1 MEAEDLEMTEGSSFV
16 WHPKACLKKPYKEW
30 RNHDPFHVNHEPN
43 SFLRPTFLIMKPRMI
58 AKLRSVCLSDSFEFA
73 NNHTTLRMIELKK
86 TRKVNKKAPGWSSP
100 RQWRTC
106 GHVREKPSVS
116 SCGRGSGRGCAIES
130 ASCGGPATS
139 RVRCGTCH
147 DGLRCR
153 GHRCR
158 RRSRCC
164 GAYPSTS
171 QPWRGRRTNACW
183 NIRQEPFPRF
193 RRWTVP

>member
-1 MEAEDLEMTEGSSFV
+1 MSV
-16 WHPKACLKKPYKEW
+16 I
-30 RNHDPFHVNHEPN
+30 HEPTTTTTKTTKRKWRRESKRKKKN
-43 SFLRPTFLIMKPRMI
+43 LFIERKREDGRVCMESSRGVRERGVTARVSGVRKSMQFVPGSNVGSFNGGWIEERGGGRARGMR
-58 AKLRSVCLSDSFEFA
+58 RSLQFSHRTCCSSA
-73 NNHTTLRMIELKK
+73 N
-86 TRKVNKKAPGWSSP
+86 G
-100 RQWRTC
+100 C

-171 QPWRGRRTNACW
+171 QP
-183 NIRQEPFPRF
+183 
-193 RRWTVP
+193 